1 MPIDR
6 IEVAVECDD
15 IDEDGLPVLALFVEA
30 LGLDPKTDVEAIASS
45 TDEGKPV
52 LVAVLTREGDAD
64 DDAV

>member
-30 LGLDPKTDVEAIASS
+30 IVSS

-52 LVAVLTREGDAD
+52 LVAVLSHEGDDNA
-64 DDAV
+64 

>member
-15 IDEDGLPVLALFVEA
+15 IEEDAIPALAAIVET
-30 LGLDPKTDVEAIASS
+30 LGLDPERDVEAVVSS

-52 LVAVLTREGDAD
+52 LVAVMTHEGDEAD
-64 DDAV
+64 E

>member
-15 IDEDGLPVLALFVEA
+15 IDEDGLPVLALFVEV
-30 LGLDPKTDVEAIASS
+30 LGLDPETDVEAIASS

-52 LVAVLTREGDAD
+52 LVAVLTKEELD